1 MKVKWKR
8 KESGLSG
15 LSIALPN
22 DREKDLSPRRAAPD
36 GASCEKHP
44 RIRPNLVVAR
54 PSGEPYGRLQGNRG
68 TLASLGSPS
77 GAGRGVWGVGS
88 PFKRLANSARPLATA
103 SRLGFASGYP
113 R

>member
-44 RIRPNLVVAR
+44 RIRPNLVVA
-54 PSGEPYGRLQGNRG
+54 
-68 TLASLGSPS
+68 PS
-77 GAGRGVWGVGS
+77 GAARRRLGLRN
-88 PFKRLANSARPLATA
+88 RLANASPTPL
-103 SRLGFASGYP
+103 SRAEGLMREKPQLGG
-113 R
+113 